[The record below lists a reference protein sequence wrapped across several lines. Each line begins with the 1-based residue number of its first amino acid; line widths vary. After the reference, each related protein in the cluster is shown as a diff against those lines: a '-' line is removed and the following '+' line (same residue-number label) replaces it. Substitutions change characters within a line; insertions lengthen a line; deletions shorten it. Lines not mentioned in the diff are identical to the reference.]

1 MWYLLK
7 VDVLVGV
14 FVFASASLAI
24 LALFTWQEAKTF
36 ATGLF
41 VRGRSGRQSAA
52 DTRFSAVDLCRGAG
66 QLHPCKFQQLRSHRS

>member
-24 LALFTWQEAKTF
+24 LALFAWQEAKTF
-36 ATGLF
+36 AT
-41 VRGRSGRQSAA
+41 
-52 DTRFSAVDLCRGAG
+52 AVDRA
-66 QLHPCKFQQLRSHRS
+66 LRNSTSAHGRRKTVGKLGRKETAA